1 MEGQAF
7 KKIDTLK
14 TSLERYNRMLMIFK
28 YHIDMV
34 NKMPEYTSPLDTDCP
49 AISSGRTRTT
59 FGDSTKVYVEEL
71 GRKLY

>member
-1 MEGQAF
+1 MEATTVR
-7 KKIDTLK
+7 KIDTLK

-34 NKMPEYTSPLDTDCP
+34 NKMPEFPPALDTNLP